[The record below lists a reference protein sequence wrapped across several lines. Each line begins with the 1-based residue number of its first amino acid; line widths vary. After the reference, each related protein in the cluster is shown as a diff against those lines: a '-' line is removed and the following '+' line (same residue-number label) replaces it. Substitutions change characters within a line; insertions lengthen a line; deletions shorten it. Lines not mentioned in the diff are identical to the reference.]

1 MGNKVAL
8 HNLGCKV
15 NAYEIEAMQQLLE
28 EAGYEIVPFEPGAD
42 IYVINTCT
50 VTNIADRKSRQMLHK
65 AKKMNPEAIVVAT
78 GCYVQT
84 GGEKLEKDEAIDLVL
99 GNNQKINIVE
109 ALAEYAENKPGHGS
123 HVIKINQTKEYEEL
137 SIDHTAEH
145 VRAYIKVQDGCN
157 QFCTYCIIPYAR
169 GRVRSRNIESVL
181 KEVRALAEKGYKE
194 VVLTGI
200 HLSSYGVDFPEE
212 KKETLLSLIRAVY
225 EIEGIRR
232 IRLGSL
238 EPGIVTR
245 EFAEGI
251 AALPKVCPHFHL
263 SLQSGCDETLERM
276 NRRYRSGE
284 YRERCELLRE
294 VYGNP
299 ALTTDVIVGFPQESE
314 EEFRKSY
321 DFVDSIRFYETH
333 IFKYSR
339 RQGTKAAAMDGQLT
353 EAEKSF
359 RSEKMIE
366 LHHRHAGD
374 YEKSMLG
381 KNLEVLIEEEYT
393 KNGRT
398 WYLGHSRE
406 YIKTAV
412 PKSEAY
418 GVNDIVIVKAE
429 GFLEEHIMTGEA
441 VE

>member
-137 SIDHTAEH
+137 SIDRTAEH

-212 KKETLLSLIRAVY
+212 KKETLLSLIRAVH

-393 KNGRT
+393 KDGRT

-429 GFLEEHIMTGEA
+429 GFPEEHIMTGEA

>member
-1 MGNKVAL
+1 MGNRVAL

-84 GGEKLEKDEAIDLVL
+84 GGDKLEKDEAIDLVL

-123 HVIKINQTKEYEEL
+123 HVIKINQTKEYEDL

-181 KEVRALAEKGYKE
+181 KEVHSLAEKGYKE

-212 KKETLLSLIRAVY
+212 KKETLLSLIRAVH
-225 EIEGIRR
+225 EIEGIQR

-294 VYGNP
+294 VYENP

-314 EEFRKSY
+314 EEFQKSY
-321 DFVDSIRFYETH
+321 DFVDGIHFYETH

-393 KNGRT
+393 KDGRT

>member
-212 KKETLLSLIRAVY
+212 KKETLLSLIRAVH

-393 KNGRT
+393 KDGRT
-398 WYLGHSRE
+398 WYLGHSRG